1 MRLLPCLL
9 LLSDL
14 LLGTTAYGQA
24 PSVTRYKSYDGH
36 LYTRHQADSMVAQ
49 VSQRGHAQGLGAY
62 LDLQQKQLRHDTLVY
77 SFAIMR
83 CSQAMVEAHTK
94 LMRFVDQPLPA
105 FELRDLAGRVVKSQA
120 LRGKPLVLNLWFT
133 TCTGCIEEMPA
144 LNTVQADPVNQ
155 HIQFLALTYETPTA
169 VRTFLQKRPFHF
181 RHLPAAK
188 AYCDVFTQ
196 AYPLTIFVDKQGVV
210 RAIQGPLPFMGPQAW
225 GAKAVPNATGDGYL
239 DATALYSALNEIR

>member
-9 LLSDL
+9 LLSGL
-14 LLGTTAYGQA
+14 LLRATAYGQA
-24 PSVTRYKSYDGH
+24 PPVTRYKSYDGH
-36 LYTRHQADSMVAQ
+36 LYTRSQADSIVAQ
-49 VSQRGHAQGLGAY
+49 FSQRGQAKGMGAY
-62 LDLQQKQLRHDTLVY
+62 LDIQEKQLRHDTLVC
-77 SFAIMR
+77 SFSIMR
-83 CSQAMVEAHTK
+83 CSPAMVEAHTK

-105 FELRDLAGRVVKSQA
+105 FELRDLAGHVVKSQA

-144 LNTVQADPVNQ
+144 LNTVQADPLNQ
-155 HIQFLALTYETPTA
+155 HIQFLSLTYETPAA
-169 VRTFLQKRPFHF
+169 VQTFLQKRPFHF

-196 AYPLTIFVDKQGVV
+196 AYPLTIFVDKQGIV
-210 RAIQGPLPFMGPQAW
+210 RNIQGPLPFMGPQARN
-225 GAKAVPNATGDGYL
+225 AKSVPNASGDGYL